1 MTTRSACTVVVLVTG
16 VVGLAAAGGA
26 QAPAPSSPSA
36 ARAASPPAWKQVAY
50 VKASNTR
57 AGAQF
62 GHAVALSSD
71 GRTLAVGA
79 QMDESAATGVNGN
92 QNDHSMFSAGAVY
105 IYARTGDRWAQQAYV
120 KASNTGAD
128 DQFGFAVALS
138 ADGNTLAVSAPYED
152 SAATGIDG
160 NQADSSMANSGAVYV
175 FTRSGSAWSQ
185 QAYVKASNTGAAEE
199 GDQFGYSIALSSDGS
214 MLVVGAIG
222 EDSDATGIN
231 GDQNN
236 EGAQSAGAAYV
247 FTRSGRTWSQ
257 QAYIKAAN
265 TTANFL
271 FGYSVAMSANGNTV
285 AIGSFD
291 EGGSSRE
298 INGPYD
304 RRRGG
309 SGAVYVLTRNGT
321 SWSQQAYLKAKEGDA
336 QDSMG
341 CWVAISD
348 DGNTV
353 AAGALDEDT
362 LVPGINVVQSGQSG
376 RVDALDDTSA
386 GAAYVFVRNGTAWS
400 EQANFKASNVGKTD
414 WFGVRVNLSGDG
426 NTMAVS
432 APNEDSAA
440 QGINGKQD
448 DESADEAGAVYV
460 FTRDSPTPLSR
471 ATSRRAEASGEGGST
486 WSRSQIYFKGSNTE
500 KFDEFGSAVALSRDG
515 RTMAVGA
522 HFESGRAKGI
532 NGNQADNSMS
542 QSGAVYVF
550 VR

>member
-1 MTTRSACTVVVLVTG
+1 MTTRGACTAVVLLTV
-16 VVGLAAAGGA
+16 VVGLAATGAG
-26 QAPAPSSPSA
+26 QAPARSSPTA
-36 ARAASPPAWKQVAY
+36 ARAASRSAWKQVAY
-50 VKASNTR
+50 VKASNPS

-62 GHAVALSSD
+62 GYAVALSSD
-71 GRTLAVGA
+71 GRTLAVGS
-79 QMDESAATGVNGN
+79 QMEESAATGVNGN

-105 IYARTGDRWAQQAYV
+105 VYARTGDRWAQQAYV
-120 KASNTGAD
+120 KASNPGAD

-160 NQADSSMANSGAVYV
+160 NQADNSMANSGAVYV

-185 QAYVKASNTGAAEE
+185 QAYIKASNTGAEEE
-199 GDQFGYSIALSSDGS
+199 GDQFGYSIALSSDGN

-222 EDSDATGIN
+222 EDSNATGIN

-236 EGAQSAGAAYV
+236 EGAQAAGAAYV
-247 FTRSGRTWSQ
+247 FTRSGSTWSQ
-257 QAYIKAAN
+257 QAYVKAAN
-265 TTANFL
+265 TMPNFL
-271 FGYSVAMSANGNTV
+271 FGYSVAVSANGNTV

-304 RRRGG
+304 RRRAG
-309 SGAVYVLTRNGT
+309 SGAVYVFTRNGT

-362 LVPGINVVQSGQSG
+362 LVPGINVVQSGHSG
-376 RVDALDDTSA
+376 RVDAPDDTSA

-414 WFGVRVNLSGDG
+414 WFGVRLHLSGDG

-460 FTRDSPTPLSR
+460 FTRH
-471 ATSRRAEASGEGGST
+471 GST
-486 WSRSQIYFKGSNTE
+486 WSPNQIYFKGSNTE

-522 HFESGRAKGI
+522 HFESGGAKGI